1 MNFNSYNL
9 TALFEKSLIRITA
22 DFESAKE
29 PKSAVSELSKLLKT
43 KISTNEA
50 SSYNFQLKRSEDGIY
65 HFSTSF
71 MLCRDARLITIDLL
85 KWIERNG
92 STGRN
97 DNFLVD
103 LKFLD
108 EEQGPFKGTL
118 FSTATKIDN
127 IDKLK
132 FILEFDEDRV
142 YKAFPSRKDSFNSQS
157 IIRFE
162 PTQKFIPREAE
173 AVDPRVYDIPSTQN
187 CGINFET
194 LNQGFLRMQYI
205 GGSGYHTKVRQVL
218 DVMNQFIVT
227 SWECVINKSFTK
239 ENLNRFEKA
248 IAIKQKIRQSYLDYD
263 LFKKNF
269 PKVKFT
275 ADLISDKKVLE
286 SYYNILRDRLFT
298 IFTNCEFYNN
308 EFEINYDSTLSVI
321 QIRDAKI
328 KCKEIE
334 GLEFIS
340 CTITNGVFNRSDF
353 YDCKID
359 DATIIQCNVYL
370 DSIVTKCN
378 LSDSFSNRTTELI
391 DCDFDGINGVLNGK
405 MTRGIFKKGKIGLF
419 ANVSPDTTVIQ
430 YQPLK
435 SGYVVAGDQIIIP
448 TKKFDQL

>member
-22 DFESAKE
+22 DFESSKE

-43 KISTNEA
+43 KISPNEA

-97 DNFLVD
+97 DNFYVD

-108 EEQGPFKGTL
+108 EEKGPFKGTL

-132 FILEFDEDRV
+132 FILEFDEEKV

-205 GGSGYHTKVRQVL
+205 GGTGYQSKVRLVL
-218 DVMNQFIVT
+218 DTINQFIVT
-227 SWECVINKSFTK
+227 SWDCVINKSFTK
-239 ENLNRFEKA
+239 ENLKAFEKA
-248 IAIKQKIRQSYLDYD
+248 IAVKEKIRQSYLDYA
-263 LFKKNF
+263 L
-269 PKVKFT
+269 
-275 ADLISDKKVLE
+275 
-286 SYYNILRDRLFT
+286 
-298 IFTNCEFYNN
+298 
-308 EFEINYDSTLSVI
+308 
-321 QIRDAKI
+321 
-328 KCKEIE
+328 
-334 GLEFIS
+334 
-340 CTITNGVFNRSDF
+340 
-353 YDCKID
+353 
-359 DATIIQCNVYL
+359 
-370 DSIVTKCN
+370 
-378 LSDSFSNRTTELI
+378 
-391 DCDFDGINGVLNGK
+391 
-405 MTRGIFKKGKIGLF
+405 
-419 ANVSPDTTVIQ
+419 
-430 YQPLK
+430 
-435 SGYVVAGDQIIIP
+435 
-448 TKKFDQL
+448 

>member
-22 DFESAKE
+22 DFESTKE

-43 KISTNEA
+43 KISPNEA
-50 SSYNFQLKRSEDGIY
+50 SSYNFQLKRTEDGIY

-108 EEQGPFKGTL
+108 EEKGPFKGTL

-132 FILEFDEDRV
+132 FILTFDEDKI
-142 YKAFPSRKDSFNSQS
+142 YKAFPTRKDSFNSQS

-194 LNQGFLRMQYI
+194 LNEGFLRMQYI
-205 GGSGYHTKVRQVL
+205 GGIDYEKKVSVIL
-218 DVMNQFIVT
+218 DTINQFIVT
-227 SWECVINKSFTK
+227 SWDCVINKGFTK
-239 ENLNRFEKA
+239 ENLKSFEKA
-248 IAIKQKIRQSYLDYD
+248 ISIKEKVRQSYLDYD

-275 ADLISDKKVLE
+275 VDLVSDKKVLE

-298 IFTNCEFYNN
+298 IFSNCEFFNK
-308 EFEINYDSTLSVI
+308 EFEINYDSTLSII

-328 KCKEIE
+328 RCKNIE

-340 CTITNGVFNRSDF
+340 CVITNGIFNRSDF

-359 DATIIQCNVYL
+359 DATFIQCNVYL
-370 DSIVTKCN
+370 DSIATRCN
-378 LSDSFSNRTTELI
+378 LIDSFSNRTTELI
-391 DCDFDGINGVLNGK
+391 DCDFDGMNGVLNGK
-405 MTRGIFKKGKIGLF
+405 MTSGIFKTGKIGLF
-419 ANVSPDTTVIQ
+419 ANVSNTTTVIQ

-448 TKKFDQL
+448 TKKFDKL